1 MAEIETDYL
10 VIGAGASGMAFTDA
24 LIANA
29 DVDVVMVDRR
39 HSPGGHWN
47 DAYPFVRLHQPSA
60 TYGVNSRPLG
70 TETIDATGPN
80 AGFYERA
87 TGVEICDYFR
97 RVLEDQLVGSGQVR
111 FFGQC
116 DYVGHQAE
124 EHAFRSRLTGE
135 TTTVR
140 VRQKVVDA
148 TYLETSVPAT
158 HTPTFTIGE
167 GVQLIPVGELV
178 HVTEPP
184 SGFTVL
190 GAGKTAMDACSF
202 LLDNDVDPD
211 KIRWVRP
218 RDAWLMN
225 RSHWQPLELVA
236 STVEG
241 LSLVLGVPRRGRGPR
256 RPLPPARGVRAA
268 SSASTPPSSRRCS
281 GAPSSARL
289 STRASSRS
297 SGSSGSDECGASR
310 PTGSCSTAARSR
322 PTRAPSTS
330 TAPPTGCGR
339 RRLGPIFEEARITP
353 QSLMGGFTTFNAAL
367 VGFVEAVRDDDADKN
382 RLCPP
387 TAYPS
392 ASIDWIS
399 VFEGGFRVITQM
411 LQEPDLAA
419 WLATCRLNTTRG
431 LNDHLGDPRVQAALG
446 RWFEHLEPALANAE
460 RLRSAPAS

>member
-1 MAEIETDYL
+1 VAEIETDYL
-10 VIGAGASGMAFTDA
+10 VIGAGASGMAFTDS
-24 LIANA
+24 LIADA
-29 DVDVVMVDRR
+29 EVDVVMVDRR

-70 TETIDATGPN
+70 TETIDASGPN

-87 TGVEICDYFR
+87 TGVEICDYFQ
-97 RVLEDQLVGSGQVR
+97 RVLEEQLVGSGQVR

-116 DYVGHQAE
+116 DYVGRDVGK
-124 EHAFRSRLTGE
+124 HAFSSRLTGE

-158 HTPTFTIGE
+158 HTPAFTVGE
-167 GVQLIPVGELV
+167 GVKLIPVGELV

-184 SGFTVL
+184 SCFTVL

-225 RSHWQPLELVA
+225 RSSWQPLDLVA
-236 STVEG
+236 STVES
-241 LSLVLGVPRRGRGPR
+241 LSLVLLALAEAETLDDLFRRLEASGALLRLDPSVEPTMFRGAIVSPAEHQSLKQIERVVRQGRVRRIDTDRIALDEGEVPTDRGTVHVDCTAYG
-256 RPLPPARGVRAA
+256 LRA
-268 SSASTPPSSRRCS
+268 TPPR
-281 GAPSSARL
+281 
-289 STRASSRS
+289 
-297 SGSSGSDECGASR
+297 
-310 PTGSCSTAARSR
+310 
-322 PTRAPSTS
+322 
-330 TAPPTGCGR
+330 
-339 RRLGPIFEEARITP
+339 PIFEEGRVTP
-353 QSLMGGFTTFNAAL
+353 QSLMGGFTTFNAAM
-367 VGFVEAVRDDDADKN
+367 VGFIEAARDDDADKN

-392 ASIDWIS
+392 RSIDWIS

-411 LQEPDLAA
+411 LREPDLAA
-419 WLATCRLNTTRG
+419 WLGTCRLNTTRG
-431 LNDHLGDPRVQAALG
+431 MNDHLGDPRMQAALG
-446 RWFEHLEPALANAE
+446 QWFEHMERALANAE
-460 RLRSAPAS
+460 QLRAAAAS

>member
-1 MAEIETDYL
+1 VAEIDTDYL

-24 LIANA
+24 LVTDA

-39 HSPGGHWN
+39 QHPGGHWN

-97 RVLEDQLVGSGQVR
+97 RVLDEQLVASGQVR

-116 DYVGHQAE
+116 DYIGGQAG
-124 EHAFRSRLTGE
+124 EHSFRSRLTGA

-140 VRQKVVDA
+140 VRQKIVDA

-158 HTPTFTIGE
+158 HTPALTISE
-167 GVQLIPVGELV
+167 GVTLIPVGELV
-178 HVTEPP
+178 HVVEPP

-211 KIRWVRP
+211 RIRWVRP

-225 RSHWQPLELVA
+225 RSSFQPLDLVA
-236 STVEG
+236 STIES
-241 LSLVLGVPRRGRGPR
+241 LSLVLQSLAQAESLDDLFRRLEAGGELLRLDPAVEPSMFRGAIVSPAEHRSLQQIERVVRQGRVRRIEAGRIVLDEGEVPTDRGTIHVDCTAYG
-256 RPLPPARGVRAA
+256 LRA
-268 SSASTPPSSRRCS
+268 TPPR
-281 GAPSSARL
+281 
-289 STRASSRS
+289 
-297 SGSSGSDECGASR
+297 
-310 PTGSCSTAARSR
+310 
-322 PTRAPSTS
+322 
-330 TAPPTGCGR
+330 
-339 RRLGPIFEEARITP
+339 PIFEAGRLTP
-353 QSLMGGFTTFNAAL
+353 QSVMGGFTTFNAAL
-367 VGFVEAVRDDDADKN
+367 VGFIEAARDTDTDKN

-387 TAYPS
+387 VAYPS
-392 ASIDWIS
+392 RPVDWVS
-399 VFEGGFRVITQM
+399 VFEGGFRAITQM

-431 LNDHLGDPRVQAALG
+431 MNDHLDDPRVQAALG
-446 RWFEHLEPALANAE
+446 KWFEHMQPALANAE
-460 RLRSAPAS
+460 RLQVAAVE

>member
-1 MAEIETDYL
+1 MTEIETDYL

-24 LIANA
+24 LIADA
-29 DVDVVMVDRR
+29 DVEVVLVDRR

-97 RVLEDQLVGSGQVR
+97 RVLEEQLMGSGQVR

-116 DYVGHQAE
+116 DYVGHDAG
-124 EHAFRSRLTGE
+124 EHALSSQLTGE

-158 HTPTFTIGE
+158 HTPAFTVGE
-167 GVQLIPVGELV
+167 GVKLIPVGELV

-190 GAGKTAMDACSF
+190 GAGKTAMDACGF

-211 KIRWVRP
+211 RIRWVRP

-225 RSHWQPLELVA
+225 RSNWQPLDLVGA
-236 STVEG
+236 TVESLSRVLQCLAEAENLDDLFRRLEASGELLRLDSAVEPSMFRGAIVSPAEHESLQQIERVVRQGRVRRIDTDRILLDEGEVPTDRGTIHVDCTAYG
-241 LSLVLGVPRRGRGPR
+241 L
-256 RPLPPARGVRAA
+256 RA
-268 SSASTPPSSRRCS
+268 TPPR
-281 GAPSSARL
+281 
-289 STRASSRS
+289 
-297 SGSSGSDECGASR
+297 
-310 PTGSCSTAARSR
+310 
-322 PTRAPSTS
+322 
-330 TAPPTGCGR
+330 
-339 RRLGPIFEEARITP
+339 PIFDEGRITP
-353 QSLMGGFTTFNAAL
+353 QSLMGGFTTFNAAV
-367 VGFVEAVRDDDADKN
+367 VGHVEAARDSDGDKN

-392 ASIDWIS
+392 RSIDWIS
-399 VFEGGFRVITQM
+399 VFESGFRVITQM
-411 LQEPDLAA
+411 LEEPDLAA
-419 WLATCRLNTTRG
+419 WLGTCRLNTTRG
-431 LNDHLGDPRVQAALG
+431 MDDHMGDPRVQAALG
-446 RWFEHLEPALANAE
+446 RWFEHMEPALANAK
-460 RLRSAPAS
+460 RLQAAAVG

>member
-1 MAEIETDYL
+1 VAEIETDYL
-10 VIGAGASGMAFTDA
+10 VIGAGASGMAFTDS
-24 LIANA
+24 LIADA
-29 DVDVVMVDRR
+29 EVDVVMVDRR

-70 TETIDATGPN
+70 TETIDASGPN

-87 TGVEICDYFR
+87 TGVEICDYFQ
-97 RVLEDQLVGSGQVR
+97 RVLEEQLVGSGQVR

-116 DYVGHQAE
+116 DYVGRDGA
-124 EHAFRSRLTGE
+124 EHAFGSRLTGE

-158 HTPTFTIGE
+158 HTPAFSIGE
-167 GVQLIPVGELV
+167 GVKLIPVGELA

-225 RSHWQPLELVA
+225 RSSWQPLDLVA
-236 STVEG
+236 STVES
-241 LSLVLGVPRRGRGPR
+241 LSLVLLALAEAETLDVLFRRLEACGALLRLDPSVEPTMFRGAIVSQAEHQSLKQIERVVRQGRVRRIDTDRIALDEGEVPTDRGTIHVDCTAYG
-256 RPLPPARGVRAA
+256 LRA
-268 SSASTPPSSRRCS
+268 TPPR
-281 GAPSSARL
+281 
-289 STRASSRS
+289 
-297 SGSSGSDECGASR
+297 
-310 PTGSCSTAARSR
+310 
-322 PTRAPSTS
+322 
-330 TAPPTGCGR
+330 
-339 RRLGPIFEEARITP
+339 PIFEEGRVTP
-353 QSLMGGFTTFNAAL
+353 QSLMGGFTTFNAAM
-367 VGFVEAVRDDDADKN
+367 VGFIEAARDDDADKN

-392 ASIDWIS
+392 RSIDWIS

-419 WLATCRLNTTRG
+419 WLGTCRLNTTRG
-431 LNDHLGDPRVQAALG
+431 MNDHMGDPRMQAALG
-446 RWFEHLEPALANAE
+446 RWFEHMEPALANAE
-460 RLRSAPAS
+460 RLRAAAAS